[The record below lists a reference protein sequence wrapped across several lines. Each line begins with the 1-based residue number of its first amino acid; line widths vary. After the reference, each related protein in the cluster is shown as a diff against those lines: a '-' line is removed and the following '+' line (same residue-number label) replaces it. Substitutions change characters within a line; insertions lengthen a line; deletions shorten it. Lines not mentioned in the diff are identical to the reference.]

1 MNTNYYSYAPMT
13 AKEFFDT
20 VVMNGINRA
29 KANNETSA
37 HFTVWNL
44 TVPAYELKEIA
55 KANGMIMR
63 KAGRAHRSYDIYF

>member
-1 MNTNYYSYAPMT
+1 MYTNYYSYAPMT

-37 HFTVWNL
+37 HFTIWNL
-44 TVPAYELKEIA
+44 TVSGYEVKMIA
-55 KANGMIMR
+55 KEYGMTVR
-63 KAGRAHRSYDIYF
+63 KAGRSHRSYDIYF